1 MYIYLFQQQLG
12 NFDANF
18 YSTLWKNSPP
28 PPPGSESERELLKTY
43 LLKVLQTIDARQLTV
58 CWPTIPTALEKEPL
72 FVIKVAGPEC
82 GAVSESIAQVKCCVN
97 PYFTFF
103 PFFYYLE
110 RTFDVKFQIP
120 L

>member
-1 MYIYLFQQQLG
+1 MHIYLFQQQLG

-103 PFFYYLE
+103 SFFPYLE